1 MFKLSCSLREHFHTT
16 GRDLC
21 QVMVTTIKEMD
32 SVIKLIVLTLDHSY
46 VCYYPRSGNFVVKKF
61 SLLVQPTKIKNT
73 KYSLKLV
80 WQGSS
85 VSLSTKFIS

>member
-32 SVIKLIVLTLDHSY
+32 SVIKLIVLKLDHSMCA
-46 VCYYPRSGNFVVKKF
+46 VIVDQEI
-61 SLLVQPTKIKNT
+61 SLLAQTTKIKNT
-73 KYSLKLV
+73 KYSFIHT

-85 VSLSTKFIS
+85 VILTTKVYIRDLQ